1 MIPCCNHL
9 LCLSVRH
16 RDYRPD
22 KQVRTGHSCPLTHST
37 CPTSLSLIISKLIKL
52 PTGTVKLNLKK
63 VKVRRDFSTLPTPGY
78 SGCKCVVSGVVFLAK
93 VHIYFLL
100 LLLLPESS
108 QVLLIFVAF
117 LVVVI
122 TLSPII
128 RLNLV
133 SFIYWYFWYFYCY
146 IVYILLLIYIYYY
159 ILCTF
164 YILYY
169 YIW

>member
-100 LLLLPESS
+100 LLLPESS